1 MQFLDFLCKEWQ
13 INLKHHWPFLGC
25 TFEAVSSFQCPSNP
39 LYLSD
44 CDISMETGTLCEADT
59 ALSDGT
65 TNYDINNCNK
75 TYDVFR
81 CTRGNDHK

>member
-1 MQFLDFLCKEWQ
+1 
-13 INLKHHWPFLGC
+13 
-25 TFEAVSSFQCPSNP
+25 
-39 LYLSD
+39 
-44 CDISMETGTLCEADT
+44 METGTLCEADT

-75 TYDVFR
+75 TYDVFK